1 MRTAAVTLALVGST
15 LAGCASPYAPE
26 RIGSTPTEELCKGYY
41 YAWPRTQPRAVAA
54 KDELTRRGETKC
66 ITDAE
71 AYKGGKS

>member
-1 MRTAAVTLALVGST
+1 MKTTAITLALLAAT
-15 LAGCASPYAPE
+15 LAGCASPLSPE

-54 KDELTRRGETKC
+54 KDELIRRGETKC

-71 AYKGGKS
+71 AYKGGQS